1 MYQSKAFEL
10 LARKIK
16 SETNKSIWIYSG
28 FTYEEIIKD
37 KNMFNLLIQYDVLV
51 DGKYEINNRNI
62 SLKFKGSEG
71 QRIINIQES
80 LKQNKIVLWEIN

>member
-10 LARKIK
+10 LERKIK

-28 FTYEEIIKD
+28 FTYEQILND
-37 KNMFNLLIQYDVLV
+37 KNMFNLLKQCDVLV
-51 DGKYEINNRNI
+51 DGKFDIDKKDI
-62 SLKFKGSEG
+62 SLKFKGSSN

-80 LKQNKIVLWEIN
+80 LKQNKVILWRD